1 MLKKIGALAAAALLG
16 VVLMP
21 AASASAAKANPGSY
35 VGCYG
40 IKKKGNYNDVRLG
53 VTGLINGAKVAAYAN
68 EMVSAS
74 CQRVNSL
81 PVINMKIHY
90 VLLSVNKVHVAKSGA
105 VSNGGKKAAIHA
117 QSPYAT
123 VKCGAK
129 IVVYA
134 LVSYS
139 YYDGSKVHPFVI
151 HGPAFKRC

>member
-1 MLKKIGALAAAALLG
+1 MFKKIGALATAALLG

-21 AASASAAKANPGSY
+21 AASADAKASPGTY

-53 VTGLINGAKVAAYAN
+53 VTGLINGTKVAAYAN
-68 EMVSAS
+68 EQVSAS
-74 CQRVNSL
+74 CQKVNSL
-81 PVINMKIHY
+81 PVINMKIYY
-90 VLLSVNKVHVAKSGA
+90 VLLSVNKVHVAKSGT
-105 VSNGGKKAAIHA
+105 VGNGGKKGAIHA

-134 LVSYS
+134 KVSYS
-139 YYDGSKVHPFVI
+139 YYDSSKVRPFII